1 MSIAKA
7 EALRSAEQNDDTI
20 FSMAISGHFLS
31 LYIVEG
37 EVNDANRRTL
47 LSRKIAD
54 KNASVA
60 ISGDFHIF
68 IYIEDIEGNNERC
81 ESALSTMIDLKGEN
95 QKCHILA
102 QHDQGV
108 QVAFRKSGDSDK
120 RGNSNGDSA
129 AGHVRVLRVSDA
141 RRCRHRRVVVLE

>member
-54 KNASVA
+54 KNASMA

-68 IYIEDIEGNNERC
+68 IIIEGKNE
-81 ESALSTMIDLKGEN
+81 ST
-95 QKCHILA
+95 H
-102 QHDQGV
+102 
-108 QVAFRKSGDSDK
+108 SP
-120 RGNSNGDSA
+120 
-129 AGHVRVLRVSDA
+129 
-141 RRCRHRRVVVLE
+141 